1 MAFVRK
7 SGMYKSSDKRGFAFL
22 QYRRKMQY
30 KGLTIS
36 SSKEEDSRVLFG
48 GRYVFF
54 GRETLVP

>member
-1 MAFVRK
+1 
-7 SGMYKSSDKRGFAFL
+7 
-22 QYRRKMQY
+22 MQY

-54 GRETLVP
+54 GRETAIVAEGGE